1 MKLSNKSTLLILGIL
16 LIVFVM
22 FFRQQVKASKDDV
35 TYYKTANIKLNG
47 KITAFEALKYGH
59 NFGVISIKL
68 DKTNTKEYDEREQR
82 KRFLGVI
89 KNGQADLVF
98 NSINN
103 VKIGDSIVV
112 NTKDYRLYR
121 NQKLITKNK
130 LTMPLPE
137 LILTPF
143 DEINNIIKL

>member
-1 MKLSNKSTLLILGIL
+1 MKLSNKSTLLIFGIL
-16 LIVFVM
+16 LIVFVI
-22 FFRQQVKASKDDV
+22 FFRQQVRASKDDV

-59 NFGVISIKL
+59 NFGVISIQL
-68 DKTNTKEYDEREQR
+68 NETNTQEYDEREQR

-130 LTMPLPE
+130 LTMPPPE